1 MGYAILLLPPKTNQ
15 GVYMSYFT
23 DDNGVITNFMQQ
35 KACKSKTLRTDGQS
49 LWSFDTRIA
58 EHVPDGNGRAA
69 TLVYDY
75 TYGGGAYI
83 SQTTSN
89 HVRLTKK
96 QVPRQNWMSVSEAQ
110 RHGLAPLVESRND
123 TPRKTR

>member
-1 MGYAILLLPPKTNQ
+1 MSFYKT
-15 GVYMSYFT
+15 
-23 DDNGVITNFMQQ
+23 DNDVIKSFMQQ
-35 KACKSKTLRTDGQS
+35 VACKSKTLRTDGQS

-58 EHVPDGNGRAA
+58 EHIPDGGGQGA

-75 TYGGGAYI
+75 TYGGGHYV

-96 QVPRQNWMSVSEAQ
+96 EVPRPNWMNVDEAKE
-110 RHGLAPLVESRND
+110 HGLCPLVESRHD
-123 TPRKTR
+123 ASRQS

>member
-1 MGYAILLLPPKTNQ
+1 
-15 GVYMSYFT
+15 MSFFT

-58 EHVPDGNGRAA
+58 EHIPDGNGCAA

-75 TYGGGAYI
+75 TYGGGAYV

-96 QVPRQNWMSVSEAQ
+96 KVPRPNWMSVAEAQ

-123 TPRKTR
+123 TPRSTR

>member
-1 MGYAILLLPPKTNQ
+1 MSFYKT
-15 GVYMSYFT
+15 
-23 DDNGVITNFMQQ
+23 DNDVIKSFMQQ
-35 KACKSKTLRTDGQS
+35 VACKSKTLRTDGQS

-58 EHVPDGNGRAA
+58 EHIPDGEGQGA

-75 TYGGGAYI
+75 TYGGGHYV

-96 QVPRQNWMSVSEAQ
+96 QVPRPNWMNVDEAQ
-110 RHGLAPLVESRND
+110 RHGLCPLVESRHD
-123 TPRKTR
+123 TSNRSQ

>member
-1 MGYAILLLPPKTNQ
+1 
-15 GVYMSYFT
+15 MSYFT
-23 DDNGVITNFMQQ
+23 DDNGVIENFMQQ
-35 KACKSKTLRTDGQS
+35 IACKSRTLRTDGQS

-58 EHVPDGNGRAA
+58 EHIPDGQGQAA

-96 QVPRQNWMSVSEAQ
+96 QVPRPNWVKLEDAQEA
-110 RHGLAPLVESRND
+110 GLCPELEKRNVASRNS
-123 TPRKTR
+123 

>member
-1 MGYAILLLPPKTNQ
+1 MSFYKT
-15 GVYMSYFT
+15 
-23 DDNGVITNFMQQ
+23 DNDVIKSFMQQ
-35 KACKSKTLRTDGQS
+35 VACKSKTLRTDGQS

-58 EHVPDGNGRAA
+58 EHIPDGEGQGA

-75 TYGGGAYI
+75 TYGGGHYV

-96 QVPRQNWMSVSEAQ
+96 EVPRPNWMNVDEAKE
-110 RHGLAPLVESRND
+110 HGLCPLVTSRHDASRNSQ
-123 TPRKTR
+123 

>member
-1 MGYAILLLPPKTNQ
+1 
-15 GVYMSYFT
+15 MSYFT
-23 DDNGVITNFMQQ
+23 DDNGVIENFMQQ
-35 KACKSKTLRTDGQS
+35 QACKSRTLRTDGQS

-58 EHVPDGNGRAA
+58 EHIPDGNGQAA

-75 TYGGGAYI
+75 TYGGGAYV

-96 QVPRQNWMSVSEAQ
+96 QVPRQNWVKVQEAQ
-110 RHGLAPLVESRND
+110 RHGLCPELEKRDAN
-123 TPRKTR
+123 TPRQAR

>member
-1 MGYAILLLPPKTNQ
+1 
-15 GVYMSYFT
+15 MSYFT
-23 DDNGVITNFMQQ
+23 DDNGVIT
-35 KACKSKTLRTDGQS
+35 S
-49 LWSFDTRIA
+49 
-58 EHVPDGNGRAA
+58 VPDGNGRAA

-110 RHGLAPLVESRND
+110 KHGLAPLVESRND
-123 TPRKTR
+123 SSNKTR

>member
-1 MGYAILLLPPKTNQ
+1 
-15 GVYMSYFT
+15 MSYLT
-23 DDNGVITNFMQQ
+23 DDNGVIEQFMQQ
-35 KACKSKTLRTDGQS
+35 KASKSKTMRTDGQS

-58 EHVPDGNGRAA
+58 EHIPDGNGRAA

-75 TYGGGAYI
+75 TYGGGAYV

-96 QVPRQNWMSVSEAQ
+96 QVPRQNWMSVADAQ
-110 RHGLAPLVESRND
+110 RHGLCPELETRND
-123 TPRKTR
+123 SPRSTR

>member
-1 MGYAILLLPPKTNQ
+1 
-15 GVYMSYFT
+15 MSYFT
-23 DDNGVITNFMQQ
+23 DDNGVIQNFMQQ
-35 KACKSKTLRTDGQS
+35 KSCKSKTMRTDGQS

-58 EHVPDGNGRAA
+58 EHIPDGHGQGA
-69 TLVYDY
+69 TIVYDY

-96 QVPRQNWMSVSEAQ
+96 AVPRQNWMSVAEAQ
-110 RHGLAPLVESRND
+110 RHGLCPLVESRND
-123 TPRKTR
+123 TPRSTR

>member
-1 MGYAILLLPPKTNQ
+1 
-15 GVYMSYFT
+15 MSYQT
-23 DDNGVITNFMQQ
+23 DDNGVIENFMQQ
-35 KACKSKTLRTDGQS
+35 KASKSRSLRTDGQS

-58 EHVPDGNGRAA
+58 EHIPDGDGCAW
-69 TLVYDY
+69 TIVYDY

-96 QVPRQNWMSVSEAQ
+96 KVPRPNWMSVSEAQ

-123 TPRKTR
+123 SLNKS